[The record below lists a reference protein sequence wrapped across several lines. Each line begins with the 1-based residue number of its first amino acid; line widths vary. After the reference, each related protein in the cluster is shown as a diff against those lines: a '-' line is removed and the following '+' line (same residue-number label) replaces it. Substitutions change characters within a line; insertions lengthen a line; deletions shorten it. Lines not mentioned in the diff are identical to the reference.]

1 MRWRTAPAC
10 SRTSRAG
17 ATTTS
22 TGRRP
27 TCARSGAASRPRS
40 LGAGLLEPVLDLPV
54 VPGGA
59 RALAARGRLRRGAA
73 AQRLALAARG
83 GRLGPRRRLR
93 HVRLGP
99 PVRLARPDRRRI
111 RAHPPLQP
119 AARRLEDLLAVGV
132 LGGELDDALAEARAL
147 DRALGG
153 TV

>member
-1 MRWRTAPAC
+1 MRWRTATAC

-40 LGAGLLEPVLDLPV
+40 LGAGPLEPVLDLPV

-59 RALAARGRLRRGAA
+59 RALAPRGRLRRGAA
-73 AQRLALAARG
+73 AERLALAG
-83 GRLGPRRRLR
+83 GPGRLGLRRGLR
-93 HVRLGP
+93 HVRLGHP
-99 PVRLARPDRRRI
+99 MCLAWPDRRSI

-119 AARRLEDLLAVGV
+119 AARRLEDLLAVGM
-132 LGGELDDALAEARAL
+132 LGGEVDDALAEAGAL
-147 DRALGG
+147 DRTLGG
-153 TV
+153 A